1 MAKWAKIT
9 KDHTVVTK
17 KSRSGAHRGEVDF
30 KASEEPV
37 PVTQK
42 QLDALVAA
50 GAGEEVSAPADKGTD
65 KSGQAGKPVDRASA
79 DKGADKGADAASASA
94 ASAKA

>member
-42 QLDALVAA
+42 QLDALIAA
-50 GAGEEVSAPADKGTD
+50 GAGEEVPAPADKGTD
-65 KSGQAGKPVDRASA
+65 KSGQAGKPVDRPA
-79 DKGADKGADAASASA
+79 DKGSDKGADAASTSAS
-94 ASAKA
+94 SAKA